1 MDVLESNKNS
11 NKDDIKRLRDENKE
25 LRQKYAQLQRVRIS
39 YIQILNFISI
49 VPDNYKKFNLDN
61 CSR

>member
-39 YIQILNFISI
+39 YIQILKFICLITS
-49 VPDNYKKFNLDN
+49 KNLI
-61 CSR
+61 